1 MESDKRKIINRNFA
15 AFLTIGIVLTLL
27 GLGFLG
33 LAISHVNSSIIPI
46 YDYLYYSFMIS
57 GIILMVIGIIFIV
70 VSIIYRCVK
79 LSNSESQNR
88 EVEESPI
95 ETLRKYKALYEEK
108 AITKKEYDE
117 HKQKVLERM

>member
-27 GLGFLG
+27 GIGFLG

-57 GIILMVIGIIFIV
+57 GIILIVIGIVFIV
-70 VSIIYRCVK
+70 ISIIYRCVK
-79 LSNSESQNR
+79 LGNSGSQNR
-88 EVEESPI
+88 VEESPI
-95 ETLRKYKALYEEK
+95 EILRKYKALYDEK

-117 HKQKVLERM
+117 QKQKVLERM

>member
-27 GLGFLG
+27 GIGFLG
-33 LAISHVNSSIIPI
+33 FAISHVNSLIIPI

-57 GIILMVIGIIFIV
+57 GIILIVIGIVFIV
-70 VSIIYRCVK
+70 ISIIYRCVK
-79 LSNSESQNR
+79 LSNSGSQNR
-88 EVEESPI
+88 VEEESPI
-95 ETLRKYKALYEEK
+95 EILRKYKALYDEK

-117 HKQKVLERM
+117 QKQKVLERM